1 MAQIPGC
8 YEILPQMVYTKNGTQ
23 QESKVQLV
31 LRITHI
37 FISLHISH

>member
-1 MAQIPGC
+1 MAQNPSC
-8 YEILPQMVYTKNGTQ
+8 YEISPQTVYTKNGTQ

-31 LRITHI
+31 LRITHT